1 MTSANG
7 KKKLFKHN
15 EVAFLGAS
23 CDFIEQ
29 TFQKIDVL
37 LDELRMLFI
46 DGSHSNDVAETHS
59 SIVLDDNGRVI
70 FSTDSALHGALHGT
84 LQNVYDGVV
93 VNGQHF
99 EAAAQIIICDKKKL
113 QSVRN
118 RKSQI
123 TNAIALFQPFEETV
137 DEEYFELA
145 QNPDIPVLKNIEAL
159 AEFLRN
165 YWVRKSEIRML
176 ILAGGKSTRM
186 GEDKAFISYHNI
198 PQWKYLKQLAND
210 LSIPVSVSCRSDQFS
225 LFNDTEI
232 ITDALQ
238 SNGPA
243 VGIYSAMKAYPDA
256 TWLVV
261 ACDMP
266 LVSKSD
272 IEYLLSQRDSTAFA
286 SAFFNEEKKWPEPLF
301 TLWEPRARIVLWN
314 ALEGEKTCPRK
325 LLTQLQPKL
334 ISPLNKEVL
343 LNVNFPEEKREIEKN
358 IERK

>member
-46 DGSHSNDVAETHS
+46 DGSHSNDKAETHS
-59 SIVLDDNGRVI
+59 SIVLDDNGRVN

-118 RKSQI
+118 RKHQI
-123 TNAIALFQPFEETV
+123 KNAIALYQPFEETV
-137 DEEYFELA
+137 DEEYFELV
-145 QNPDIPVLKNIEAL
+145 QNTAIPVLRSIEAL
-159 AEFLRN
+159 AEFLRL
-165 YWVRKSEIRML
+165 YWMKKSEIRML
-176 ILAGGKSTRM
+176 ILAGGKSSRM
-186 GEDKAFISYHNI
+186 GEDKAFISYHGM
-198 PQWKYLKQLAND
+198 PQWQYLLRIANE
-210 LSIPVSVSCRSDQFS
+210 LSIPANVSCRNDQSS
-225 LFNDTEI
+225 LFKDTEI
-232 ITDALQ
+232 IADALE
-238 SNGPA
+238 SSGPA

-266 LVSKSD
+266 LVLKGD

-286 SAFFNEEKKWPEPLF
+286 SAFYNDEKNWAEPLF

-314 ALEGEKTCPRK
+314 ALEGGKACPRK

-334 ISPLNKEVL
+334 ISPLKKEVL
-343 LNVNFPEEKREIEKN
+343 LNVNFPEEKRTIEN
-358 IERK
+358 IIENI